1 MTICVAI
8 PLMSSPSYVLMPLIA
23 LWQSSYRCWETGAT
37 GHSTQPC
44 IWSPESAEG
53 VLLFTL
59 LDGPTDTSSLVLL
72 NATSLHVLEEVA
84 LPMRVPFTTH
94 GRWYGAQK
102 LVETA
107 GPA

>member
-1 MTICVAI
+1 MA
-8 PLMSSPSYVLMPLIA
+8 VLR
-23 LWQSSYRCWETGAT
+23 YDVCTGAKASFGRPSAYPSEPTLVTT
-37 GHSTQPC
+37 GAA
-44 IWSPESAEG
+44 EAEG

-94 GRWYGAQK
+94 GRWYGAEK